1 MATDDEMWAD
11 FEDAMQH
18 LNPKKEEKIETINY
32 FMCKCGT
39 EKCYNP
45 GQLPFC
51 TNCGIIDSS
60 YIDHA
65 AEWTNGVSENGVGS
79 DNSRAGDLAVD
90 HGLYSTAWGTG
101 TVIKAGWKSSYSM
114 KRMARINF
122 YQSMNSKDRRLYHSY
137 SAIDKVASQKLEL
150 SDDVIRTAKVMY
162 KKFSEG
168 DVLTRGGNRQ
178 GIMANCIYYA
188 CKTSHN
194 PRTIDEISDA
204 YGIDRKFMSRMEE
217 VFLDVVKPD
226 ESQTCASASLSHR
239 MLNDFPD
246 VQRKDRMKVHT
257 TCVKLSECSKLMSKH
272 PKTIAATVIMI
283 TLEMSRADVCRCTG
297 VSASTIGKLEKIV
310 RDYIV

>member
-1 MATDDEMWAD
+1 MAADDEMWTD
-11 FEDAMQH
+11 FDEAMNHVNPQKEDEIQSF
-18 LNPKKEEKIETINY
+18 NY

-51 TNCGIIDSS
+51 TNCGRVDSS
-60 YIDHA
+60 YVDHA

-90 HGLYSTAWGTG
+90 HGLFSTAWGTG
-101 TVIKAGWKSSYSM
+101 TVIKAAWNSSYSM

-150 SDDVIRTAKVMY
+150 PDDVTRTAKVMY

-178 GIMANCIYYA
+178 GIMANCIYYS
-188 CKTSHN
+188 CKQTNN
-194 PRTIDEISDA
+194 PRTIDEVSDA

-217 VFLDVVKPD
+217 IFLDVVKPV
-226 ESQTCASASLSHR
+226 ESETCAAASISHR
-239 MLNDFPD
+239 LLNDFPD
-246 VQRKDRMKVHT
+246 IQRKDRMKVHM
-257 TCVKLSECSKLMSKH
+257 TCEKLSSCSKLMSKQ
-272 PKTIAATVIMI
+272 PKTIAATVIMV
-283 TLEMSRADVCRCTG
+283 TLGISRAEVCKRTG
-297 VSASTIGKLEKIV
+297 VSTSTIAKLEAVV
-310 RDYIV
+310 REYII